1 MGQST
6 DAILFYGYCWDDEH
20 VLFEEDEDS
29 GEWAEIVAKR
39 RGISNPWD
47 FYRSSGAESLQQ
59 GLLYAEQDAAFKSW
73 EEEVGFETMLAT
85 WREEKNKIK
94 AEYEGVAISSHC
106 SCSYPM
112 PYIYIESTELNARR
126 GFPIEVTLDHITPPT
141 ADWDESLS
149 RFVEDLDI
157 DISEASGPG
166 WFLVSMWC

>member
-6 DAILFYGYCWDDEH
+6 DAILFYGYCWGEEH
-20 VLFEEDEDS
+20 ELFEEDEDS

-47 FYRSSGAESLQQ
+47 FYRSSGAERQHSDLP
-59 GLLYAEQDAAFKSW
+59 YAKQDEAYKTW
-73 EEEVGFETMLAT
+73 EKEVGFDEMLDT
-85 WREEKNKIK
+85 WNEEKNKIK
-94 AEYEGVAISSHC
+94 AEYEGISVSSHC

-112 PYIYIESTELNARR
+112 PYIYIESTDLRASR
-126 GFPIEVTLDHITPPT
+126 GYPVEVTLDHITPPT
-141 ADWDESLS
+141 AEWDDSLA
-149 RFVEDLDI
+149 RFVDDLDI